1 MRTALAPLGLILAFL
16 ATTAAAQTATTA
28 AGPGE
33 VTVSILDVGQGDAIL
48 IRSPEGKTALID
60 AGPSH
65 HVVTLLK
72 QQGITALDLV
82 ILSHH
87 HADHYGGMA
96 DVVRTFRPRFFLA
109 SSSAHTSPHYL
120 KLLELVRDQ
129 RVSALQPQATPRR
142 LELGSVVLTILP
154 QAPEDP
160 GEENNNSVGV
170 RLQYGQFSVLFPG
183 DAEQTERLWWEKNAP
198 KLCADCS
205 ILKLAHHGS
214 RNGTDAPWLD
224 LVRPQLAVASVGRSN
239 EFGHPHSET
248 VALLAEHQITFLRTD
263 RDGTVVIES
272 DGRTWRVFHEPPAS
286 PSTSASASATAR
298 PAHHS
303 VARAPKHEGEATSR
317 PSRVNINTATAEQL
331 MAIPGIGPVLSRRII
346 AGRPYLT
353 LDQLRRVEGLGA
365 KRLAE
370 IRPYIATR

>member
-1 MRTALAPLGLILAFL
+1 M
-16 ATTAAAQTATTA
+16 
-28 AGPGE
+28 
-33 VTVSILDVGQGDAIL
+33 TVSILDVGQGDAIL

-72 QQGITALDLV
+72 QRGITALDLV

-87 HADHYGGMA
+87 HVDHYGGMA
-96 DVVRTFRPRFFLA
+96 DVVRAFRPRFFLA

-129 RVSALQPQATPRR
+129 RISALQPQATPRR
-142 LELGSVVLTILP
+142 LELGSVVLTVLP

-198 KLCADCS
+198 TLCADCC

-224 LVRPQLAVASVGRSN
+224 LVRPQLGVASMGRSN
-239 EFGHPHSET
+239 VFGHPHPET
-248 VALLAEHQITFLRTD
+248 VALLAEHRIPLLRTD
-263 RDGTVVIES
+263 QDGTVVIES
-272 DGRTWRVFHEPPAS
+272 DGRTWRVFHDPPAIATA
-286 PSTSASASATAR
+286 STSATVR

-303 VARAPKHEGEATSR
+303 ATRTPKHEGVATTR
-317 PSRVNINTATAEQL
+317 PSRVNVNTATADQL
-331 MAIPGIGPVLSRRII
+331 MAIPGIGPVLARRII

-353 LDQLRRVEGLGA
+353 LDQLHRVEGLGA

-370 IRPYIATR
+370 IRPYVSTREINGGRGSCWRIGRE

>member
-1 MRTALAPLGLILAFL
+1 MKTLLTALGLVLAVL
-16 ATTAAAQTATTA
+16 TTTAAAQTETA
-28 AGPGE
+28 AARPGE

-72 QQGITALDLV
+72 QRGITTLDLV

-96 DVVRTFRPRFFLA
+96 DVVKAFRPRFFLA
-109 SSSAHTSPHYL
+109 SNSAHTSPHYL

-129 RVSALQPQATPRR
+129 RISALQPQATPRR
-142 LELGSVVLTILP
+142 LELGSVVLTVLP

-170 RLQYGQFSVLFPG
+170 RLQYGHFSVLFPG

-198 KLCADCS
+198 TLCADCS

-224 LVRPQLAVASVGRSN
+224 LVRPQLGVASVGRSN
-239 EFGHPHSET
+239 EFGHPHPET
-248 VALLAEHQITFLRTD
+248 VALLAEHRIPLLRTD
-263 RDGTVVIES
+263 LDGTVVIES

-286 PSTSASASATAR
+286 ASAAVRSGHRTATR
-298 PAHHS
+298 TP
-303 VARAPKHEGEATSR
+303 RHEVEATPR
-317 PSRVNINTATAEQL
+317 PSRVNINTATADQL
-331 MAIPGIGPVLSRRII
+331 MTIPGIGPVLSRRII